1 MKETKD
7 VDNMVVHIRLS
18 DTDKQILMVLWKC
31 PWMFDR
37 HIAMLLGLPVKYVR
51 RRLQTLA
58 KNELIRRKTIGAGD
72 PAVNYITAQGI
83 REAGL
88 PHRNTSMQPSYGSY
102 LHDLGMID
110 TYVYLSILRM
120 KSGRTYTEFGSIITE
135 RDFMAV
141 SEVQPTGKYKNNG
154 QPILKSLNDGIHE
167 PDGYLFRGDMI
178 IAIEFE
184 RVMKSKKSNSQMKDN
199 IIDLSKRFDKQI
211 WVYGNNSVRNKL
223 EEIKKEVPDIIL
235 VDYDRVVKYLDQC
248 VQQLPQDIP
257 RRTGVAAISHIG
269 TLREPIAL
277 HKIPLKKSVQLE
289 GQAQPVSSAREVRL
303 ER

>member
-1 MKETKD
+1 MKEIRDSEKR
-7 VDNMVVHIRLS
+7 VVHIRLGEV
-18 DTDKQILMVLWKC
+18 DKQMLVILHKV

-37 HIAMLLGLPVKYVR
+37 HIALLLGLPVKYVR

-58 KNELIRRKTIGAGD
+58 QGGLIRRTTIGAGD
-72 PAVNYITAQGI
+72 PAANYITAMGI

-88 PHRNTSMQPSYGSY
+88 TPRNITSPSYSTY
-102 LHDLGMID
+102 LHDLGVIE
-110 TYVYLSILRM
+110 TYVYLSILKM
-120 KSGRTYTEFGSIITE
+120 KSGQTYTELGSIISE
-135 RDFMAV
+135 RDFLAV
-141 SEVQPTGKYKNNG
+141 SEMQHTGKYKSNG
-154 QPILKSLNDGIHE
+154 QPIMKSMNDGIHE
-167 PDGYLFRGDMI
+167 PDGYLFRGDTI

-184 RVMKSKKSNSQMKDN
+184 RVLKSKKSNSQMKDN

-223 EEIKKEVPDIIL
+223 DEIKKEVPDIIL
-235 VDYDRVVKYLDQC
+235 VDYDSVTKYLAQC

-257 RRTGVAAISHIG
+257 KRTGIAAISHIG

-289 GQAQPVSSAREVRL
+289 GQAQPTLSVREVRL